1 VICEPE
7 VLEVS
12 EYILC
17 VSNGSSVL
25 CEIDVVGEEFVLIG
39 VEELP
44 KSKNKILIV
53 AYYKLK

>member
-25 CEIDVVGEEFVLIG
+25 REIDVVGEEFVG
-39 VEELP
+39 VEE
-44 KSKNKILIV
+44 
-53 AYYKLK
+53 

>member
-25 CEIDVVGEEFVLIG
+25 HEIDVVGEEFVLIG
-39 VEELP
+39 VEE
-44 KSKNKILIV
+44 
-53 AYYKLK
+53 